1 MFLTPSKTDGRVRSQ
16 QGAPTTCNLITG
28 QLGCGHRAK
37 FSPSLEG
44 GEGVE
49 EEEGK
54 EQPRPQGFS
63 LKKMGGAGKALGTR
77 LGKEVFDK
85 QHIAAIFDVKTPQTP

>member
-1 MFLTPSKTDGRVRSQ
+1 MFLTPSKTDGRVPSQ

-63 LKKMGGAGKALGTR
+63 LKKWVGREKPWRRGWAKRFLTNS
-77 LGKEVFDK
+77 
-85 QHIAAIFDVKTPQTP
+85 T

>member
-1 MFLTPSKTDGRVRSQ
+1 MFLTPSKTDGIVPSQ

-63 LKKMGGAGKALGTR
+63 LKKWVGREKPWGRGWAKRFLTNS
-77 LGKEVFDK
+77 
-85 QHIAAIFDVKTPQTP
+85 T

>member
-1 MFLTPSKTDGRVRSQ
+1 MFLTPSKTDGRVPSQ

-44 GEGVE
+44 GEGWRRRRAKSNLVPKAFPLKNGWG
-49 EEEGK
+49 GK
-54 EQPRPQGFS
+54 SPGDEVGQKGF
-63 LKKMGGAGKALGTR
+63 
-77 LGKEVFDK
+77 
-85 QHIAAIFDVKTPQTP
+85 

>member
-1 MFLTPSKTDGRVRSQ
+1 MFLTPSKTDGRVPSQ

-44 GEGVE
+44 GRGWRRRRAKSNLVPKAFPLKNGWG
-49 EEEGK
+49 GK
-54 EQPRPQGFS
+54 SPGDEVGQRGF
-63 LKKMGGAGKALGTR
+63 
-77 LGKEVFDK
+77 
-85 QHIAAIFDVKTPQTP
+85 